1 MAVHDLLGLRN
12 QEVEEEVDT
21 CLAIVGAVVAEDAH
35 VADHVAL
42 SAAVVADGLYTLAYL
57 ANLAAEAV
65 QIYPQHA
72 FEDFVDHMTVI
83 LPKTADLQDMMG
95 DCFVATVHLIHMD
108 FVASVIAALDQAL
121 KASADLFAVAHL
133 VARHPIHHRQHSR
146 HVLL

>member
-21 CLAIVGAVVAEDAH
+21 CLAIVGAVVAEDVH

-42 SAAVVADGLYTLAYL
+42 GAAVVADGLYTLAYL

-65 QIYPQHA
+65 QIYL
-72 FEDFVDHMTVI
+72 EDLVDHMTVI

-133 VARHPIHHRQHSR
+133 VARHPIHHPQHSR
-146 HVLL
+146 HALL